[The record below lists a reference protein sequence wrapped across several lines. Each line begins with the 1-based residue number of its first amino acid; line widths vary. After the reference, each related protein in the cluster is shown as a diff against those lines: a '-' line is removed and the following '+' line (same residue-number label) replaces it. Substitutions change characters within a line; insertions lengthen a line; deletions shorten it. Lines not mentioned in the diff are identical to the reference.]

1 MPQLNVPLPA
11 KKMQV
16 TDSQNGDVG
25 ISMADVATD
34 PEVAIGRF
42 MLRVA
47 PSINAEVV
55 LFTAEYVIEPVIV
68 GEVPPF
74 TVRLPW

>member
-1 MPQLNVPLPA
+1 
-11 KKMQV
+11 MQV

-25 ISMADVATD
+25 ISMADVAIGA
-34 PEVAIGRF
+34 PEIVTGRF
-42 MLRVA
+42 TLRVA
-47 PSINAEVV
+47 ASINAEVV